1 MAAPKNKM
9 RLYAEVIDSKTVLIF
24 DKFLLDVKNVDENKD
39 FIIIDIDSFISVN
52 LNGRNID
59 NYYDMDSWDKEAVTI
74 DFVLN
79 ILPNCISRKTETDI
93 HIKIEEEILVEY
105 EENRC
110 IYKEGT
116 PQFEKLNKILKFVN
130 EVL

>member
-1 MAAPKNKM
+1 M
-9 RLYAEVIDSKTVLIF
+9 RLYAEVIDSETVLIF
-24 DKFLLDVKNVDENKD
+24 DKFLLNVKNVDTNKD
-39 FIIIDIDSFISVN
+39 FIIINIDSFISVN

-59 NYYDMDSWDKEAVTI
+59 NYYDMDSWDKEAATI

-93 HIKIEEEILVEY
+93 HIKVEEEILVEY

>member
-1 MAAPKNKM
+1 M

-24 DKFLLDVKNVDENKD
+24 NKFLLDVKNVDENKD

-59 NYYDMDSWDKEAVTI
+59 NYYDMDSWDKEAATI

-79 ILPNCISRKTETDI
+79 TLPNCISRKTETDI